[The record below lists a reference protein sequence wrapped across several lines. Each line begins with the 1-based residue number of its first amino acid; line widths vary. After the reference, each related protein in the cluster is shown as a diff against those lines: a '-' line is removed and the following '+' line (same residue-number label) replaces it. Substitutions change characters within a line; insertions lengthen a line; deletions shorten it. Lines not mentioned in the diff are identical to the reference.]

1 MKTSVLAGL
10 ISILLTVFLGFLILP
25 FLKRLKIGQPI
36 LKYVEEHAKKSGT
49 PTMGGLFFMI
59 ASTVLVFIFSSG
71 KNRLGVLALSISLAF
86 MLVGFIDDFIKIKF
100 RKNEGLTARQKL
112 TFQIVISLIASY
124 FAYES
129 GLDFLYLPFTAKKV
143 TLGVFSI
150 FVNALI
156 FVATVNAVNLTDGL
170 DGLCAS
176 VSAVYFTV
184 IAIVILLQIKLNNE
198 LYVVITE
205 YKNVSLYS
213 IILAGSMLGYLLFNT
228 QKASV
233 FMGDTGSLAIGG
245 AISSISIFT
254 GNTLFIPVLGVC
266 FVLSAITVIIQ
277 VLHYKRTKNRVFLM
291 APIHHHFQKLGYSEG
306 KISYAYFLITL
317 VLGLTVIICYL

>member
-10 ISILLTVFLGFLILP
+10 LSILLTIILGFLILP

-36 LKYVEEHAKKSGT
+36 LKYVKEHAKKSGT

-59 ASTVLVFIFSSG
+59 ASTALFFMFSSG
-71 KNRLGVLALSISLAF
+71 KNRLGVLVVSISLAF

-100 RKNEGLTARQKL
+100 SKNEGLTVIQKL

-129 GLDFLYLPFTAKKV
+129 GLDFLFIPFTAKKV
-143 TLGVFSI
+143 TLGVYSI
-150 FVNALI
+150 PINSLI

-176 VSAVYFTV
+176 VSAVYFIV
-184 IAIVILLQIKLNNE
+184 IGVVILLQIKLNDTI
-198 LYVVITE
+198 YVVINE
-205 YKNVSLYS
+205 YKNVSLFS

-228 QKASV
+228 HKASV

-245 AISSISIFT
+245 AISSISIFS
-254 GNTLFIPVLGVC
+254 GNTLYLPVLGVC
-266 FVLSAITVIIQ
+266 FVLSAVTVIIQ
-277 VLHYKRTKNRVFLM
+277 VLYYKRTKKRVFLM
-291 APIHHHFQKLGYSEG
+291 SPIHHHFQKLGYSEG

-317 VLGLTVIICYL
+317 VLGLVSIICYL